1 MQPFTSVAYPV
12 RIHAGDNALDALG
25 RECDRAGATRAF
37 IVCGRSLAA
46 EGKLIARIQ
55 ARLGPRF
62 AGMYA
67 GIGKDAPVA
76 DVQAAVAQAR
86 ACDADILLAV
96 GAGSVIKATRVI
108 AILLAEPE
116 PIEQLVTRYAEGAA
130 PVSPRLL
137 QAKLPIVNILTAAT
151 SAQNR
156 AGAAL
161 KNQDA
166 GFRME
171 FFDPKTRPRA
181 IFWDA
186 GALLTAPPALSRS
199 TACSVYWRALMN
211 IGACDSANPL
221 VQGDRRQAFHLA
233 DRAFERASDPQDADA
248 RIELCAAA
256 LLQNRDEDDGG
267 RPFDAHWIARVV
279 YALAAAAFN
288 LFPRIDQGQANASLT
303 GAAIR
308 HFGDRCPEA
317 TLAIG
322 RELGLQPIPDT
333 ALAMA
338 QACEQVGRA
347 VDERF
352 RRSRMFHRLRDLGVG
367 KADLA
372 EIARL
377 SLRNFNADREGRFAE
392 DRTRLE
398 AVLQAAW

>member
-1 MQPFTSVAYPV
+1 MQPFTAIGYPV
-12 RIHAGDNALDALG
+12 RIHAGENALDALG
-25 RECDRAGATRAF
+25 AECDRASARRAF
-37 IVCGRSLAA
+37 IVCGRSIAG
-46 EGKLIARIQ
+46 EGRLIARIREQ
-55 ARLGPRF
+55 LGERF
-62 AGMYA
+62 AGMY
-67 GIGKDAPVA
+67 GRIGKDAPVA
-76 DVQAAVAQAR
+76 DVHEAVAAAR

-108 AILLAEPE
+108 AILLAEPA
-116 PIEQLVTRYAEGAA
+116 PIEGLVTRYAEGAA

-161 KNQDA
+161 KNADA

-186 GALLTAPPALSRS
+186 GALLTAPPDLARS

-211 IGACDSANPL
+211 IGACDTANPL

-233 DRAFERASDPQDADA
+233 NQAFERAGDPLDAGA

-288 LFPRIDQGQANASLT
+288 LVPGIDQGRANASLT

-317 TLAIG
+317 TLAMG
-322 RELGLQPIPDT
+322 RVLGLHLPHDAQADMAQVCAQVGLAVDQRFRSCGMFHSLRELGVAQP
-333 ALAMA
+333 
-338 QACEQVGRA
+338 
-347 VDERF
+347 
-352 RRSRMFHRLRDLGVG
+352 DLT
-367 KADLA
+367 

-377 SLRNFNADREGRFAE
+377 CLRNFNADREGRFAD
-392 DRTRLE
+392 DRMLLE
-398 AVLQAAW
+398 AVLKAAW